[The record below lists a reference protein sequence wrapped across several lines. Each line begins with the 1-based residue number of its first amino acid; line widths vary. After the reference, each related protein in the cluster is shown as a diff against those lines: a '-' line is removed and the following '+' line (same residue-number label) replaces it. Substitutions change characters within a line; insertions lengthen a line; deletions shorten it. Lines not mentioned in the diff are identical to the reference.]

1 MLIKSYVC
9 NYKSNQFSTNSVTAL
24 IKLQFYL
31 LASIIRVCYLAGK
44 FACMLIKKL
53 REEQSTKEQRKYE
66 ESDKI
71 DILCIEIAG
80 LCHDLGNITNH
91 GMTYPGFQHTSYEL
105 NRSWSIFTSF

>member
-1 MLIKSYVC
+1 MLIKSYC
-9 NYKSNQFSTNSVTAL
+9 NTHSVTAP

-44 FACMLIKKL
+44 SARMLIKKL
-53 REEQSTKEQRKYE
+53 REEQSTEEQRKHQ

-80 LCHDLGNITNH
+80 LCHDLGIISLT
-91 GMTYPGFQHTSYEL
+91 MTILTFNTL
-105 NRSWSIFTSF
+105 AMN